1 MGIPYNPLGRKE
13 KNHANPR
20 VRGTGSTAS
29 YRVGP
34 AVVSDLWASRWEWVG
49 VPTEAIIGLTLVVAA
64 AFIRLRGLLQ
74 MRHIA
79 VPMIAVGAGLI
90 AFGVLGF
97 WNYGWRTDARIE
109 AAIGAALVVAG
120 LLIRKDS
127 K

>member
-1 MGIPYNPLGRKE
+1 
-13 KNHANPR
+13 
-20 VRGTGSTAS
+20 
-29 YRVGP
+29 
-34 AVVSDLWASRWEWVG
+34 
-49 VPTEAIIGLTLVVAA
+49 
-64 AFIRLRGLLQ
+64 
-74 MRHIA
+74 
-79 VPMIAVGAGLI
+79 MIAVGAGLI